1 MCNCKNKTGFKEKLE
16 EIIKLNKE
24 TGLVHV
30 VFTVGEFVF
39 CCKES
44 DLKDEFGMCCYF
56 LANGDEVE
64 YQKKSINNI
73 IVKDAK
79 IETSKMVNEK
89 ISKKRIKSLPKM

>member
-30 VFTVGEFVF
+30 VFTVSELVF

-56 LANGDEVE
+56 LADGTEVE
-64 YQKKSINNI
+64 YQKKSINKI
-73 IVKDAK
+73 IIKDAK
-79 IETSKMVNEK
+79 IETPRMVEK
-89 ISKKRIKSLPKM
+89 EISKKRTKFI